1 MERRLL
7 QIVVALTGLVVVG
20 AGFLGA
26 VSGASFLHLSNN
38 VAVDSYLRFLFG
50 IVLAIGVVLLAS
62 VPHIERHGTRF
73 SVLAAILVIGG
84 VVRALGFFGQS
95 IPTHGALFGLSL
107 ELIAA
112 PLLWLWQRRVA
123 RHDERQ
129 RHT

>member
-7 QIVVALTGLVVVG
+7 QIVVALIGLGVVT
-20 AGFLGA
+20 AGVLGA
-26 VSGASFLHLSNN
+26 VSGATFLNLSHN

-50 IVLAIGVVLLAS
+50 IVLAIGFVLLAS
-62 VPHIERHGTRF
+62 VPHIERHGIRF
-73 SVLAAILVIGG
+73 SVLAAILVMGG
-84 VVRALGFFGQS
+84 LVRAFGFFGQG

-112 PLLWLWQRRVA
+112 PLLWLWQRRIA